1 MEMMTKIVVAL
12 DGSDHALRAADV
24 AADIAQKFDAQLH
37 LVHVIPKEKIPYELR
52 EFAEA
57 EHVESPE
64 VLERDIARESVI
76 ESVEASVA
84 DKGVAEIETVVLNG
98 DPVEEIKGYAERIG
112 ADMIVI
118 GRRGL
123 GQISGILLGSVS
135 AKLNQVANCPVV
147 TVK

>member
-1 MEMMTKIVVAL
+1 MMTRIVVAL

-37 LVHVIPKEKIPYELR
+37 LVHVIPEQKIPYVLR
-52 EFAEA
+52 KSAEA

-64 VLERDIARESVI
+64 VLKRDIARETVVEPV
-76 ESVEASVA
+76 ESSVA
-84 DKGVAEIETVVLNG
+84 GKGVAGIESVVLNG
-98 DPVEEIKGYAERIG
+98 DPVEEIKNYAERIE
-112 ADMIVI
+112 ADMIVA

-135 AKLNQVANCPVV
+135 AKLNQVTDCPVV